1 MVINPSSVT
10 GKNLGTVLKKICER
24 YAGWKGNP
32 PNWHYMSVWIQH
44 SYSAVTILAEN
55 NLSLEVIISEIYD
68 SSWSSPGKSTCSTP
82 STSRKRSRGAPGVL
96 LWSCSCR
103 TANHYRLAMGGSAL
117 LEAKPVLSSLFPDGW
132 LDGFLMVYQFWCKD
146 VVIRRNMT
154 MGRWMDCLT
163 LITSNTVGITDLDGN
178 AIDDEELKRLLSKEL
193 LQHRA
198 AIRHAVVIGPDQ
210 RMALEIQAMPAS
222 EAVLTSKPAFVG

>member
-1 MVINPSSVT
+1 MEFPGDVNVFDAADFETAVPRST
-10 GKNLGTVLKKICER
+10 GRTTVE
-24 YAGWKGNP
+24 
-32 PNWHYMSVWIQH
+32 
-44 SYSAVTILAEN
+44 
-55 NLSLEVIISEIYD
+55 
-68 SSWSSPGKSTCSTP
+68 
-82 STSRKRSRGAPGVL
+82 L
-96 LWSCSCR
+96 LVQAR
-103 TANHYRLAMGGSAL
+103 PTGRIADHYRLAMGGSAL
-117 LEAKPVLSSLFPDGW
+117 LEAKPVLSSIFPDPK

-154 MGRWMDCLT
+154 TSKWMDCLT

-178 AIDDEELKRLLSKEL
+178 PIDDEELKRLLSKEL

-198 AIRHAVVIGPDQ
+198 AIRHAVVIGPHQ

>member
-1 MVINPSSVT
+1 V
-10 GKNLGTVLKKICER
+10 KKICEHH
-24 YAGWKGNP
+24 AGVEIRQTGISRQSGSSTYTVQFSILTEYNLLLE
-32 PNWHYMSVWIQH
+32 
-44 SYSAVTILAEN
+44 SYFFGDLRLTMEFPGDINVFDAVDFETA
-55 NLSLEVIISEIYD
+55 V
-68 SSWSSPGKSTCSTP
+68 PRSTGRT
-82 STSRKRSRGAPGVL
+82 TVEL
-96 LWSCSCR
+96 LVQAR
-103 TANHYRLAMGGSAL
+103 PTGRIADHYRLAMGGSAL
-117 LEAKPVLSSLFPDGW
+117 LEAKPVLSSIFPDPK
-132 LDGFLMVYQFWCKD
+132 LDGFLMVYLFWCKD

-154 MGRWMDCLT
+154 TSKWMDCLT

>member
-1 MVINPSSVT
+1 MEFPGEVNVFDAVDFETAVPRST
-10 GKNLGTVLKKICER
+10 GRTTVE
-24 YAGWKGNP
+24 
-32 PNWHYMSVWIQH
+32 
-44 SYSAVTILAEN
+44 
-55 NLSLEVIISEIYD
+55 
-68 SSWSSPGKSTCSTP
+68 
-82 STSRKRSRGAPGVL
+82 L
-96 LWSCSCR
+96 LVQAR
-103 TANHYRLAMGGSAL
+103 PTGRIADHYRLAMGSSAL
-117 LEAKPVLSSLFPDGW
+117 LEAKPVLPSLFPDPK

-154 MGRWMDCLT
+154 TGRWMDCLT

-198 AIRHAVVIGPDQ
+198 AIRHAVVIGLDQ

-222 EAVLTSKPAFVG
+222 EAVLTSKPTFVG